1 MQLVDFVAIRRV
13 GFQLNSALND
23 LGGSESESVGLTVTF
38 HESHESV
45 PLLGRIHDVFRFDR
59 LWFSIG
65 ETRVDIGGG
74 NLTLVVDHEQS
85 CDVALSRC
93 AGIEDIGVVEVEGG
107 NSAGTIL
114 GTCELDHRDA
124 LFFESTDELDRSVEF
139 CRGASGGRDR
149 GKSAREGG
157 SRDEEGSGEHGLHC
171 GTLMFSGK

>member
-45 PLLGRIHDVFRFDR
+45 PLLGRIHDVYRLDR
-59 LWFSIG
+59 LRLSVG
-65 ETRVDIGGG
+65 KSCVDLRGGDFA
-74 NLTLVVDHEQS
+74 LVVDHEHS
-85 CDVALSRC
+85 CDIALCRC
-93 AGIEDIGVVEVEGG
+93 AGIKDIGIVEVEGG

-139 CRGASGGRDR
+139 CRGASGCRDR
-149 GKSAREGG
+149 CKSAREGG
-157 SRDEEGSGEHGLHC
+157 SRDEEGSGEHGLH
-171 GTLMFSGK
+171 GE